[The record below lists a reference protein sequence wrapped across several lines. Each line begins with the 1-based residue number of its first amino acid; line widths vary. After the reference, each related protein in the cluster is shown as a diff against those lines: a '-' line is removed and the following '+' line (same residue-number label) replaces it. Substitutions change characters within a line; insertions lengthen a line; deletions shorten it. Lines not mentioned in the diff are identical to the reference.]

1 LYRALVLLTLLSI
14 GCGGRSAL
22 LESTEPSPVIPDG
35 PPAIKPGDGG
45 PDQTLLPDSF
55 STPDSRPHPLPPD
68 PLQPPLPA
76 GARCKNGWCVIQ
88 PGTFKMG
95 SPPWEPCRNWSYT
108 FETQHQVTLT
118 RAFELAAT
126 EVSQGQ
132 FQAAMGY
139 NPSWFDEC
147 GKDCPVERMRW
158 HEAVAYCNKL
168 SDKAGLERCYTCSGS
183 KEKTQCSTHPQ
194 YEGEKIYG
202 CPGYRLPTEAEWEYA
217 YRAGTST
224 AYYSGDNTSCT
235 KTDPKAD
242 LIGWYDLTSGGKSH
256 PAAKK
261 APNAWGLYDMPGNVL
276 EWTHDPCH
284 HDLGA
289 KAAVDPS
296 PSVASSKGR
305 VLKGG
310 SWFSFVRLLRGAYRN
325 CGDTH
330 SYITGFRCA
339 RTLTP

>member
-1 LYRALVLLTLLSI
+1 LRVLALLPLLLI
-14 GCGGRSAL
+14 GCGSRSAL
-22 LESTEPSPVIPDG
+22 LGSQSSGDSVTSDG
-35 PPAIKPGDGG
+35 PPVTNPDDAG
-45 PDQTLLPDSF
+45 PDRAFVSDMAPPDG
-55 STPDSRPHPLPPD
+55 RPHPLPPD
-68 PLQPPLPA
+68 PNQPPLPG
-76 GARCKNGWCVIQ
+76 GARCWNGWCVIQ
-88 PGTFKMG
+88 PGTFQMG

-108 FETQHQVTLT
+108 LETQHQVTLT
-118 RAFELAAT
+118 RTYELAAT

-132 FQAAMGY
+132 FEAAMGH

-147 GKDCPVERMRW
+147 GKHCPVERIRW

-168 SDKAGLERCYTCSGS
+168 SQKAGLESCYSCTGS
-183 KEKTQCSTHPQ
+183 QQSTQCTTHVQ
-194 YEGEKIYG
+194 YEHGKIYD

-242 LIGWYDLTSGGKSH
+242 IIGWYDLTSGGKTH
-256 PAAKK
+256 PSAKK
-261 APNAWGLYDMPGNVL
+261 KPNAWGLYDMAGNVL

-284 HDLGA
+284 QDLGA

-296 PSVASSKGR
+296 PGASATGR

-339 RTLTP
+339 RTLP